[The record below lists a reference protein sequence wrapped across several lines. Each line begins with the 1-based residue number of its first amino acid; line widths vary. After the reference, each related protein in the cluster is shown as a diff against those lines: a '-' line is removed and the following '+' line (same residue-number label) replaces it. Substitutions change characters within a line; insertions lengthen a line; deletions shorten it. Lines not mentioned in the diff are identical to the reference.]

1 MVLSTQTKN
10 YFNLVDRK
18 EFDNWFLEKYLNIG
32 GTAILGCRVSKIDLD
47 QRQVVAG
54 DIHIEFDYLIAAD
67 GAKGISST
75 IVERRPL
82 RYAFGME
89 VDIDTALCERNADS
103 IDLDVSISKDGY
115 YWRFP
120 KGKKTTLGFAFTF
133 DKSVDYEAIRKKLLP
148 EEFRPRGAFLPYGG
162 DIRVVTDKR
171 GMLLVGDAA
180 GFVDAITGE
189 GTYYAIK
196 SGELAAVSLITSD
209 PIREYINRTAN
220 ICREV
225 NNSWKF
231 ISRFYMARR
240 WLLNMVK
247 GHEKFVAFLCD
258 NQVSLQNG
266 DYKMLKILRLYRMYK
281 RRKIQS
287 T

>member
-1 MVLSTQTKN
+1 
-10 YFNLVDRK
+10 
-18 EFDNWFLEKYLNIG
+18 
-32 GTAILGCRVSKIDLD
+32 
-47 QRQVVAG
+47 
-54 DIHIEFDYLIAAD
+54 
-67 GAKGISST
+67 
-75 IVERRPL
+75 
-82 RYAFGME
+82 
-89 VDIDTALCERNADS
+89 
-103 IDLDVSISKDGY
+103 
-115 YWRFP
+115 
-120 KGKKTTLGFAFTF
+120 
-133 DKSVDYEAIRKKLLP
+133 
-148 EEFRPRGAFLPYGG
+148 
-162 DIRVVTDKR
+162 
-171 GMLLVGDAA
+171 MLLVGDAA